1 MNMENK
7 RCIFISLP
15 AGSHFRDIVK
25 TGVLSKVSEM
35 DNVKFIVVTPF
46 IDDED
51 YRDEFSNINVIFD
64 KMLDVR
70 LDRLGRKIYSF
81 CEKKLFASL
90 LRSSKFFAF
99 IWRKLLEV
107 FLPISHYRKLLKNY
121 KPQLVV
127 INTAHKLIEVP
138 ILIAANLEKIKNL
151 CLLASWDNLQYS
163 MGDKPNH
170 LVVWNNV
177 MVKVALQKHKFRSN
191 EISVV
196 GPPHFDFFYM
206 EKYHE
211 DRNSFFKRK
220 NLDQN
225 KRLITM
231 ATSPPSFTT
240 DNTFLIDLLL
250 KGLEDGKIVQSVQF
264 LCRVHPLDDKK
275 LYERYKSDGRLILD
289 IPFSN
294 YNLTTWKTSEE
305 GLLDL
310 ISTLRYSDVLINV
323 ASTITIEAAV
333 FGTPVINIA
342 FSNSE
347 PERFREQ
354 ILIRHHQFH
363 YKAVI
368 ESGGV
373 RLAHNEQ
380 ELFKFIYSYLED
392 RSLDE
397 KGRKNLVNVLTN
409 ASTGKTASRL
419 AETILEHLI

>member
-1 MNMENK
+1 MENK

-25 TGVLSKVSEM
+25 TGVLSKVSEK
-35 DNVKFIVVTPF
+35 DNVRFIIVTPF
-46 IDDED
+46 FDDRD
-51 YRDEFSNINVIFD
+51 YRNEFPKIEVIFE

-70 LDRLGRKIYSF
+70 LNRLGRKIYSIND
-81 CEKKLFASL
+81 KKLFIIL
-90 LRSSKFFAF
+90 LRSSEFFAF
-99 IWRKLLEV
+99 IWRNLLSI
-107 FLPISHYRKLLKNY
+107 FLPISHYRRLLKNSQ
-121 KPQLVV
+121 PHLVV
-127 INTAHKLIEVP
+127 ITTAHKLIEVP

-163 MGDKPNH
+163 MGDRPKH
-170 LVVWNNV
+170 LVVWNNE
-177 MVKVALQKHKFRSN
+177 MVKVAVQKHKFRSN

-196 GPPHFDFFYM
+196 GPPHFDFFFM

-211 DRNSFFKRK
+211 ERNSFFKRK

-250 KGLEDGKIVQSVQF
+250 KGLEDRKIIQPVQF
-264 LCRVHPLDDKK
+264 LCRVHPLDDQSLYKK
-275 LYERYKSDGRLILD
+275 YESDSRLILD
-289 IPFSN
+289 IPISN
-294 YNLTTWKTSEE
+294 YNLTSWKTSEE

-310 ISTLRYSDVLINV
+310 ISSLKYSDVIINV

-347 PERFREQ
+347 PERFRKQ

-368 ESGGV
+368 ESEGA
-373 RLAHNEQ
+373 RLASNEQ
-380 ELFKFIYSYLED
+380 ELFGFVNSYLED

-409 ASTGKTASRL
+409 SCNGNTASRL
-419 AETILEHLI
+419 AAKILEHIV